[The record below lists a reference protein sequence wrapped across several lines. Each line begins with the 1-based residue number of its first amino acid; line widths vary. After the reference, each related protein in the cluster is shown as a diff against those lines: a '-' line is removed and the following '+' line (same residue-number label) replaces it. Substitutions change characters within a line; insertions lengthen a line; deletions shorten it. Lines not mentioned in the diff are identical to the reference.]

1 MTTMSTR
8 RARRASARLV
18 QLARPVFAAAVA
30 AVAAITV
37 TLAPA
42 AQAAD
47 SHGAIAYSSDGSWGR
62 SKGYPTK
69 AAAEATA
76 VKSCGHSDCKV
87 VVSFTACGAVAKNDR
102 ETQGAE
108 GPDLSSAMKSALA
121 KVPGG
126 YIDVWEC
133 N

>member
-1 MTTMSTR
+1 MTTMIIR
-8 RARRASARLV
+8 RARRASTRLV
-18 QLARPVFAAAVA
+18 QSARLAFITAVA
-30 AVAAITV
+30 AVTATTV
-37 TLAPA
+37 TPAPA

-47 SHGAIAYSSDGSWGR
+47 SHGAIAYSGDGSWGR

-102 ETQGAE
+102 ETKGAE
-108 GPDLSSAMKSALA
+108 GPDLSSAMKAALS